1 VSHHVIGGVCEGARV
16 ACCSGGCHI
25 YIHTHTHTR
34 TNECVRGCR
43 KRESWWGSYHV
54 LLLMGRLCSN
64 LNASSFN
71 CRLSTKCPPRPTG
84 DRCGSVP
91 RRSTPRNS
99 CAQDRFE
106 QVGQLTRPPAAA
118 AGRHSPT
125 HSLGVHSTP
134 CGVKIITSRCWLSA
148 TQSHRMHNN
157 AA

>member
-54 LLLMGRLCSN
+54 LLLMGRLCKLFQLSFVDQMPTKTHRGP
-64 LNASSFN
+64 LRFCTPPLDPEKLVRSRSIRAGWSAHASARS
-71 CRLSTKCPPRPTG
+71 
-84 DRCGSVP
+84 GS
-91 RRSTPRNS
+91 RQ
-99 CAQDRFE
+99 A
-106 QVGQLTRPPAAA
+106 L
-118 AGRHSPT
+118 T
-125 HSLGVHSTP
+125 HSLPWCALHSQFNA
-134 CGVKIITSRCWLSA
+134 CGVKIIASRCWLSA